1 MRSSVRTTAATGV
14 FVLLLAVQLFIC
26 LDTLAA
32 EPNLADAEADD
43 TLTWNGALRDAILH
57 SDLGNPAAVRIGAI
71 VHTAMFDAYNAVERR
86 YESIHIQ
93 QAAPKDASAR
103 AALIQAAH
111 ATLSV
116 FFPKQGAKLDAQRTR
131 SLALLAGAEKNT
143 AIEQGLNWGA
153 TVARQILAW
162 RTRDGFDQ
170 SYPSF
175 TGGNA
180 IGQWR
185 STTSP
190 ASSMAAQNM
199 GFTAPFALTNSTQF
213 EFAAPRGLE
222 TAEWQSDYDEV
233 KRFGEKDGSARSA
246 DQTAMAFFWNGY
258 ATIDWC
264 EAAEQIARRVRT
276 SPAQTAR
283 IFALLNIAL
292 ADAAI
297 VTFNAKRRFG
307 AAPTLVTWRPETA
320 IPLADQDGHAAT
332 QPDPDWRPLIAT
344 PNHPEY
350 PASHPTTHGAGA
362 ELLRLAFGDN
372 HGFELHPQF
381 AATLPTPPGLQP
393 RSYTSLSAAEREGNE
408 ARIYGGMHYR
418 SSVDASAAVGHAI
431 ARHVFVS
438 VAKAK

>member
-1 MRSSVRTTAATGV
+1 V
-14 FVLLLAVQLFIC
+14 
-26 LDTLAA
+26 
-32 EPNLADAEADD
+32 
-43 TLTWNGALRDAILH
+43 WNGTLRKAILH
-57 SDLGNPAAVRIGAI
+57 SELGNPAAVRIGAI

-93 QAAPKDASAR
+93 QDAPKDASAR
-103 AALIQAAH
+103 AALIQAAY
-111 ATLSV
+111 ATLSAY
-116 FFPKQGAKLDAQRTR
+116 FPKQAAKLDAQRTR
-131 SLALLAGAEKNT
+131 SLAQLAGAEKNT
-143 AIEQGLNWGA
+143 AIERGLDWGA
-153 TVARQILAW
+153 TVAREILAW
-162 RTRDGFDQ
+162 RARDGFDQ

-180 IGQWR
+180 HGQWR

-199 GFTAPFALTNSTQF
+199 GFTASFALTNPTQL
-213 EFAAPRGLE
+213 EFAAPRGLG

-233 KRFGEKDGSARSA
+233 KRFGAKDGSARSA

-264 EAAEQIARRVRT
+264 EAAEQIARGTRT
-276 SPAQTAR
+276 TPAQNVR

-307 AAPTLVTWRPETA
+307 ADPAIVTWRPETA
-320 IPLADQDGHAAT
+320 IPLAEEDGNAAT
-332 QPDPDWRPLIAT
+332 QSDPNWRPLIAT

-350 PASHPTTHGAGA
+350 PASHPATHGAGA

-372 HGFELHPQF
+372 HAFALHPQF
-381 AATLPTPPGLQP
+381 ATPLPTPPGLQP
-393 RSYTSLSAAEREGNE
+393 RSFTSLTAAEREGNE

-418 SSVDASAAVGHAI
+418 SSVDVSAAMGHAI
-431 ARHVFVS
+431 ARHVFDG
-438 VAKAK
+438 VAKPK